1 MTPKL
6 KVAAVLLLWTFTGR
20 CIAGPLGDA
29 TASRRHAPRSNAGGH
44 MGFRTQ
50 RSGALDEKPHVV
62 HPTSQ
67 DPTANIPE
75 KEEVINTPNEG
86 SLREPPTRYQL
97 PQTVSSPKPPEQN
110 DPKPQV
116 VNLSHEPVYNLAEK
130 PQVLFGSERDSTH
143 NTDEKTQVV
152 NPPNEPVKNL
162 DEKPQVVNPDLDP
175 VGNYKEKPN
184 TLKAT
189 YPDVARSIDRR
200 LGSPIKDTSTK
211 TQERPQVPPRV
222 PLPARPYGERD
233 PVPQI
238 PVPPSQS
245 TINNAHRPPYGG
257 DKQNYPGPPRW
268 PAYPRPPFGY
278 GVPVGNVQV
287 PTTPRPPSCFYKSE
301 RYEHGDSVETPE
313 PCLNCTCQKGVLV
326 CYLRVCPV
334 IGTPAPG
341 CFTAREAGQ
350 CCPSVFCSG
359 DKKSETTTTPPPPTD
374 DDYYDYPATVD
385 YEAEATTTTTT
396 TTTTTRRPVTTST
409 RRYSFAPKPVKRPY
423 DSGMDEVELSARTP
437 SVIVEQTE
445 QSTTAEV
452 DVATTTTE
460 LPSTTTTTT
469 TEAAQTSPEATT
481 TGRPTTA
488 FAPTTTQQH
497 TAGTASSP
505 KHFVTVTAIGIT
517 PTATTSLPVT
527 TTTTVSTGLSGSNHR
542 DGVDVT
548 QQSDSPASRPNARP
562 SAPTATSPSTTTSTA
577 SHETSTPPKS
587 TGQDTGNTIKPEVLG
602 GGPNVVVTTTAGV
615 SAVAAPTESPFD
627 SDEALADAGHD
638 AGTTSP
644 NEVEAP
650 VRKPLTEEEPA
661 NSVEGGLQGGGR
673 DSVMFVSSTPMPFEL
688 HHSFD
693 LQDLNSVSGA
703 QGPNAT
709 TPLPPPSTSASTTT
723 STTTTTTT
731 TTTSTTTEGPVVIPI
746 QGCWKKGNLYR
757 VGEPIPGTKDCET
770 CFCSPR
776 GPLCQRIECPPVAL
790 DCEPVI
796 PRGHCCP
803 TEYIC
808 NKTQVR
814 KDNEYLVP
822 GLDKSVHHSQASPDE
837 YRESQPLPRKSDGT
851 LDYNL
856 VPQPAYRPP
865 TTQETPLLD
874 SNVATEKTTT
884 ALHTELPSHTTT
896 TIPVTRFAP
905 TPTMR
910 EKQPI
915 FLAVNNEN
923 QGISMQPALESSSL
937 RPITGTGTGSSKS
950 EDQTKAATE
959 TPAEKKTPIYKPA
972 FLDTNNGHQMVN
984 ESITEAN
991 ATALPSLSLLYRNTA
1006 GHPND
1011 STKHLQQDSDPADRP
1026 AEPASFLDQV
1036 NKSPPTSPQEGLQF
1050 SDLIDRVFFPGKDE
1064 KKESGDVNLQ
1074 TAQLSP
1080 VYSQA
1085 HLYNATSLGA
1095 SVIEA
1100 RYPVKEND
1108 TLQPVYGTV
1117 PAYHRP
1123 TAESSIGEAGSLKPL
1138 YGKPPS
1144 FREESSDELISQM
1157 HTQVSTNAEVHYE
1170 PASSLDTDMPST
1182 NKSLVAAAA
1191 TNSTVESSKPQSKLS
1206 YQNGTEH
1213 EQGKRPHIS
1222 ILPTELTPIYYDVRK
1237 YTTTTRRPSTTQS
1250 TQGSTAHLSTMT
1262 TSGTT
1267 VHAHRT
1273 SIAAA
1278 GDALHISNESHIRKE
1293 APESHPSLKTT
1304 AKPDYNIWELMY
1316 FNRSAPTVEPTEPNN
1331 MTETNVWKIM
1341 FFNQSWPTAEPTEVD
1356 NVTDSSNEITKKISP
1371 DKPTEEVGFTTSVI
1385 KVRVGNTLNVS
1396 VDSSNQSKYRNVEE
1410 DGIIVSVY
1418 PEHQMDGGVTDL
1430 QDMPLQGQVE
1440 SRAISS
1446 GSLYKGIQHSGDK
1459 AKSPAELTQV
1469 ISDII
1474 KAHKSEEPEV
1484 ITAPNIDFSKQ
1495 NIMTVKVTPSNSFN
1509 VFSLVLLDKNG
1520 TNKHGTISTTEPPVD
1535 TAPWAPMDPAAED
1548 TSIPKHSAEYD
1559 HPNLTGSGTLSS
1571 TESYEPQASLTVQTK
1586 QLPNIASSETVEHP
1600 EKPALHSTFRIV
1612 PFLAEDAIFKPA
1624 TTTQSSMVNYTGAYS
1639 RIVNTEP
1646 RDTMEDNCFVDGHL
1660 FVNGEMIKKEN
1671 PCELCRCYYGR
1682 ELCQQKNCPLPPSPA
1697 CISESVPGF
1706 CCPKYTCRPED
1717 VYFPP
1722 DTETTPAPDNLVQQ
1736 YTVNVWSA
1744 RNPTRHAG
1752 FAGVHSTAQQPGP
1765 AGRKSTPPWHTTS
1778 SFSLKNSPTLKPYLL
1793 QRHPSPQEPHNRF
1806 SHLHSTEE
1814 SSSYKETT
1822 PPPPTTTTTE
1832 PPTTSQ
1838 SPSSSQQLWN
1848 IFQVSGCNIY
1858 GRLYGVN
1865 EVVRELSSKCKA
1877 CTCTSLGVQCNETC

>member
-1 MTPKL
+1 ME
-6 KVAAVLLLWTFTGR
+6 FR
-20 CIAGPLGDA
+20 
-29 TASRRHAPRSNAGGH
+29 
-44 MGFRTQ
+44 RTQ

-62 HPTSQ
+62 HPVSK

-75 KEEVINTPNEG
+75 KEQVINKPNEG

-97 PQTVSSPKPPEQN
+97 PQTVSSPN
-110 DPKPQV
+110 
-116 VNLSHEPVYNLAEK
+116 
-130 PQVLFGSERDSTH
+130 
-143 NTDEKTQVV
+143 
-152 NPPNEPVKNL
+152 
-162 DEKPQVVNPDLDP
+162 
-175 VGNYKEKPN
+175 
-184 TLKAT
+184 
-189 YPDVARSIDRR
+189 VARSIDRR

-211 TQERPQVPPRV
+211 IQERPQVPPRV

-245 TINNAHRPPYGG
+245 AISNAHRPPYGG
-257 DKQNYPGPPRW
+257 NKQDYPGPPRW

-278 GVPVGNVQV
+278 GVPVGNIQV
-287 PTTPRPPSCFYKSE
+287 PTTPKPPSCFYKSE

-326 CYLRVCPV
+326 CYLRVCPA

-385 YEAEATTTTTT
+385 YDAEATTTTTT

-423 DSGMDEVELSARTP
+423 DSGIDEVELSARTP

-460 LPSTTTTTT
+460 LPSTTTT
-469 TEAAQTSPEATT
+469 EAVHTSPEATT
-481 TGRPTTA
+481 AGRPATT

-497 TAGTASSP
+497 PTGTASSTEDV
-505 KHFVTVTAIGIT
+505 VTVTATGIT

-527 TTTTVSTGLSGSNHR
+527 TTTASVGLSGSDHR
-542 DGVDVT
+542 DKVEVT
-548 QQSDSPASRPNARP
+548 QQSDSPASRPNAGP
-562 SAPTATSPSTTTSTA
+562 KQGQTEASTATAMTPSTTTSTA
-577 SHETSTPPKS
+577 SDETNTPPKP

-602 GGPNVVVTTTAGV
+602 GGSKVVVVTTTRATGV
-615 SAVAAPTESPFD
+615 STASATTELPFD
-627 SDEALADAGHD
+627 SNEALADAGYA

-644 NEVEAP
+644 NEVGAP
-650 VRKPLTEEEPA
+650 VRKPLTEDEPV
-661 NSVEGGLQGGGR
+661 NSVEDALQGGGR
-673 DSVMFVSSTPMPFEL
+673 DSIMFVSSTPMPFEL

-709 TPLPPPSTSASTTT
+709 TPLPPPSTLASTTT
-723 STTTTTTT
+723 STTTTSTTT

-770 CFCSPR
+770 CFCSPH

-790 DCEPVI
+790 DCDPVI

-808 NKTQVR
+808 NKTQVH
-814 KDNEYLVP
+814 KDNDYLVP
-822 GLDKSVHHSQASPDE
+822 GADKSMHHPQASTDG
-837 YRESQPLPRKSDGT
+837 YRDGQPLPRKSDDT

-874 SNVATEKTTT
+874 SNVGTEKTTT
-884 ALHTELPSHTTT
+884 ALHTELSSHTTT
-896 TIPVTRFAP
+896 IMPVTRFAP
-905 TPTMR
+905 TLITI

-915 FLAVNNEN
+915 FLAVNNEK
-923 QGISMQPALESSSL
+923 QGISIQPPPESSSL
-937 RPITGTGTGSSKS
+937 SPVSSPGTGSSKS
-950 EDQTKAATE
+950 EDQTKATTE
-959 TPAEKKTPIYKPA
+959 TPAEKRTPIYKPA
-972 FLDTNNGHQMVN
+972 FLDTSNGDKVVN
-984 ESITEAN
+984 GSTTEAN
-991 ATALPSLSLLYRNTA
+991 ATALPSLSLLYGKTA
-1006 GHPND
+1006 SHPND
-1011 STKHLQQDSDPADRP
+1011 STKHLQQDSGTADSP
-1026 AEPASFLDQV
+1026 AEPASFLEQV
-1036 NKSPPTSPQEGLQF
+1036 NRSPPTMPQEGLHF

-1064 KKESGDVNLQ
+1064 KKESGDINLQ

-1085 HLYNATSLGA
+1085 HLYNATSLGE

-1170 PASSLDTDMPST
+1170 PASSMDADMPST
-1182 NKSLVAAAA
+1182 NKSLVAVAA
-1191 TNSTVESSKPQSKLS
+1191 TNSTGESSKPQSKLS
-1206 YQNGTEH
+1206 YQNGTKH
-1213 EQGKRPHIS
+1213 EEGKRPHIS
-1222 ILPTELTPIYYDVRK
+1222 IRPMELTPIYYDVRK

-1250 TQGSTAHLSTMT
+1250 TQSSTAHLSTMT

-1267 VHAHRT
+1267 VHVHHT

-1278 GDALHISNESHIRKE
+1278 GDALDISNESHIRKE
-1293 APESHPSLKTT
+1293 APEYHPSLKTT

-1316 FNRSAPTVEPTEPNN
+1316 FNRSMPTVKPTEANN
-1331 MTETNVWKIM
+1331 MTETNIWKMM

-1371 DKPTEEVGFTTSVI
+1371 NQPAEEVGFTTSVI

-1430 QDMPLQGQVE
+1430 QDMPLQGQAE

-1446 GSLYKGIQHSGDK
+1446 GGHYKGIQHSGDK

-1495 NIMTVKVTPSNSFN
+1495 NVMTVKVTPSNSFN

-1520 TNKHGTISTTEPPVD
+1520 TSKHGTISTTEPPVD

-1548 TSIPKHSAEYD
+1548 SSITKHSAEYD
-1559 HPNLTGSGTLSS
+1559 HHNPTGSGTLSS
-1571 TESYEPQASLTVQTK
+1571 TESYESQASLTVQTK
-1586 QLPNIASSETVEHP
+1586 QLPNVASSETVEDP

-1612 PFLAEDAIFKPA
+1612 PFLAEDAIFRPA
-1624 TTTQSSMVNYTGAYS
+1624 TSTQSSMVNYTGVYP
-1639 RIVNTEP
+1639 RIVNTDP
-1646 RDTMEDNCFVDGHL
+1646 RDTVEDNCFVDGHL

-1697 CISESVPGF
+1697 CISEAVPGF

-1736 YTVNVWSA
+1736 YTVNVWSG

-1765 AGRKSTPPWHTTS
+1765 AGRKSTPSWPTT

-1793 QRHPSPQEPHNRF
+1793 QRHPSPQDPHNRF

-1814 SSSYKETT
+1814 SNSYEDTT
-1822 PPPPTTTTTE
+1822 PPPPSTTTTTTTTE